1 MCLICHVM
9 KPGGIFITE
18 QVGAENDRE
27 LVELLLGSAP
37 ELPFPGQYLR
47 IAKAA
52 FEGKGF
58 SALEAEEAFRPIK
71 FWDVGVLVWFA
82 RIIEWEFPDFSVES
96 CLGNL
101 YRAQE
106 ILEREG
112 VIEGS
117 ILTNPAP

>member
-1 MCLICHVM
+1 M

-47 IAKAA
+47 IA
-52 FEGKGF
+52 
-58 SALEAEEAFRPIK
+58 IK
-71 FWDVGVLVWFA
+71 FWDVGALVWFA

>member
-1 MCLICHVM
+1 M

-58 SALEAEEAFRPIK
+58 STLEAEEAFRPIK
-71 FWDVGVLVWFA
+71 FWDVGALVWFA
-82 RIIEWEFPDFSVES
+82 RIIEWEFHGFSVEKCFDS
-96 CLGNL
+96 LLRMQRIIEEKG
-101 YRAQE
+101 E
-106 ILEREG
+106 
-112 VIEGS
+112 IEGT
-117 ILTNPAP
+117 IHRYLIVAKKV